1 MKRRIILITIMIS
14 ILTLIMYIS
23 AGAETLLSGSCGEN
37 ITFTLDSTGVLTI
50 TGTGEMTG
58 HEWTD
63 PESLKL
69 IKRAVISDGITSIA
83 EGAFSGC
90 LRLENVEIPDSVQSI
105 GKSAFYDC
113 LTLKAVHIPE
123 GITYID
129 DYTFYSCSSITSIT
143 IPDSVTGIGDY
154 AFNYCGLTEA
164 VIPANVK
171 TLGTCAFSECTEMTS
186 VTLPDGLEIIG
197 VGCFTC
203 NTKLKSI
210 TLPDNAVIDDW
221 AFDDSVQIYAHIGS
235 KVAKSLCINNW
246 TDYVVFHWK
255 TFRDPRYPVYTL
267 GYVYANRDDQFTD
280 LEIYDAD
287 AGTETV
293 VIPDGVTR
301 IANYAFAERQDIK
314 RVISPD
320 SVTSIGVRAFQLC
333 GYIKQFEFPK
343 NLQRID
349 AYAFQSASFLVNPV
363 LPESLTYIG
372 KGAFYNCYEMINITI
387 PKNVKSIEDETF
399 FESIRLKEITLHE
412 GLKSIGKKAFS
423 YCEKLKEIRIP
434 DSVTAV
440 GDDAFHGCDAVRYAN
455 RNSNGAKSIS
465 KAIDSAWA
473 GVTEDDYFYSFREP
487 GTKYDMR
494 YLYNGDSITGLAVT
508 GADKTIKSVTLVPEV
523 TAIEERAFCDC
534 NKLES
539 ITIPDKVTSI
549 GEKAFGNCSA
559 LKKIS
564 FMQKKSTSVSI
575 ESTAFDGVSS
585 PDAYCYANSSAENYA
600 IRKGWNVIRLDG
612 TGGDTVQRLKLEGDF
627 SIPVGSSRELIVDLF
642 PASAEITWSS
652 TNPQAVSVQNG
663 VVTAK
668 AAGTAFITA
677 KAGGKTDTVTVT
689 AYNPV
694 QSFEL
699 ELVDEW
705 TIQWNQT
712 TCRVVNKQPSDARMN
727 LEWYSDDEWVA
738 TVENGVVSTLKRGD
752 AMIIARDI
760 LSGVSAYVTIHVCYP
775 VTNIELHAE
784 PARIVPGQ
792 TANLTANVT
801 MRNYNCV
808 NHLVT
813 FSSSNPAIATVNQEG
828 KITGKTPGYV
838 TITATAMP
846 HSSEHPES
854 QASRSILFEVMEV
867 CSVSEGV
874 EYGHDWG
881 ETEYVWE
888 DNNTKLRATRT
899 CLRNPQHTE
908 TETVDVIQRV
918 TKKPT
923 CTKKG
928 ETTYTSAAFRNQAF
942 EAQEKTEADIPETG
956 HDWEETVYEW
966 NSDHT
971 QVTATRI
978 CRNNRKHIETETAAL
993 AGSEI
998 TKEANCTE
1006 EGETTYTSAAFEN
1019 QAFTV
1024 QHITIRDIPAKGH
1037 KEIIDISAKEPT
1049 CTETGTTVGSH
1060 CERCGTVLKEAETIP
1075 MIPHVK
1081 AVDKEAKAPTC
1092 CETGWTEAS
1101 HCANCG
1107 TVLSESEEIPMI
1119 PHVKVVDKERKDATC
1134 TEAGWTE
1141 ASHCANC
1148 GTVLSETEEI
1158 SMLAHVKVV
1167 DKEAKAATCTEAG
1180 CTEGAHCA
1188 NCGTLL
1194 SESEVIPMLPH
1205 VKTVDKE
1212 AKAPTCCETG
1222 WTEASHCENCGT
1234 VLSESEEIPMVPHV
1248 KAVDLEKK
1256 DATCTEGGWTEA
1268 SHCENC
1274 GTILSES
1281 EEIAA
1286 LGHQWGT
1293 PYYHWAKDCSTCTA
1307 EQVCERDTTHVRTE
1321 EGTVSCK
1328 TTPASETTDG
1338 KTVYTAVF
1346 TDEAFTKQTKEVIIP
1361 KLAPAVSSGEYK
1373 DPNGTGFYF
1382 IHKEGVAT
1390 YMRPEKSEKT
1400 VIIPDSIRVNG
1411 KDIKVTSIWDN
1422 AFKNDKNLTTI
1433 TIGANVTAI
1442 GKDTFAS
1449 CTKLKTVKGG
1459 KYAAKI
1465 KDGAFSSCKA
1475 LTKFPVMEKL
1485 QTIGMNAFKDC
1496 VKLKQF
1502 TIGKSV
1508 KEIGKSAFLNCKA
1521 LKSITVKTSKLT
1533 ANKVKKDAFK
1543 GINAKAV
1550 FKCPKKKVK
1559 DYLKLFVKKGAP
1571 KSVKVK

>member
-1 MKRRIILITIMIS
+1 MKRRIILITIIIG
-14 ILTLIMYIS
+14 ILTLMMYIT
-23 AGAETLLSGSCGEN
+23 AGAETVKSGSCGEN
-37 ITFTLDSTGVLTI
+37 ITYTLDSTGVLTI

-113 LTLKAVHIPE
+113 ITLKAVYIPE
-123 GITYID
+123 GITYIN
-129 DYTFYSCSSITSIT
+129 DYTFEECNSLTSIT
-143 IPDSVTGIGDY
+143 IPDSVTGIGES
-154 AFNYCGLTEA
+154 AFYHTSLKE
-164 VIPANVK
+164 VMIPANVK
-171 TLGTCAFSECTEMTS
+171 KLGEAAFCDNPELT
-186 VTLPDGLEIIG
+186 
-197 VGCFTC
+197 
-203 NTKLKSI
+203 SI
-210 TLPDNAVIDDW
+210 TLPSGLEEIGTACFMSVPKLKSLTLPDDVIIQEGAIDRTV
-221 AFDDSVQIYAHIGS
+221 SIYAHIGS
-235 KVAKSLCINNW
+235 KAAKTLCLNNW
-246 TDYVVFHWK
+246 TEFIVFDWK

-343 NLQRID
+343 NLQRIE
-349 AYAFQSASFLVNPV
+349 AYAFACASFLVNPV

-465 KAIDSAWA
+465 KAKDLGYTVSP
-473 GVTEDDYFYSFREP
+473 EDDYFYSFREP
-487 GTKYDMR
+487 GAKYDLR

-699 ELVDEW
+699 ELADEW

-727 LEWYSDDEWVA
+727 LEWYSDDDWVA
-738 TVENGVVSTLKRGD
+738 TVENGTVSTLKRGD
-752 AMIIARDI
+752 AMIIARDT

-784 PARIVPGQ
+784 PAKILPGQ
-792 TANLTANVT
+792 TSSLTAEVT

-828 KITGKTPGYV
+828 KITGKAPGFV

-846 HSSEHPES
+846 HSNDHPES
-854 QASRSILFEVMEV
+854 QASRSILFEVLEV
-867 CSVSEGV
+867 CSVSGGT

-888 DNNTKLRATRT
+888 DNNTKLKATRV
-899 CLRNPQHTE
+899 CRRNPQHIE
-908 TETVDVIQRV
+908 TETVPVTARV
-918 TKKPT
+918 TKKAT
-923 CTKKG
+923 CTEKG
-928 ETTYTSAAFRNQAF
+928 KTTYTSAVFRNPAF
-942 EAQEKTEADIPETG
+942 EAQEKTEEDIQETG

-971 QVTATRI
+971 QVTATRT
-978 CRNNRKHIETETAAL
+978 CRNNRKHIETETAEL
-993 AGSEI
+993 DGTEV
-998 TKEANCTE
+998 TKEAGCTE
-1006 EGETTYTSAAFEN
+1006 EGETTYTSTAFEN
-1019 QAFTV
+1019 PAFTE
-1024 QHITIRDIPAKGH
+1024 QHITLKDIPAKGH
-1037 KEIIDISAKEPT
+1037 EEVIDIAAKDPT
-1049 CTETGTTVGSH
+1049 CTETGTTAGSH
-1060 CERCGTVLKEAETIP
+1060 CERCGSVLQEAETIP
-1075 MIPHVK
+1075 MLPHVK
-1081 AVDKEAKAPTC
+1081 EVDKEAKAPTC
-1092 CETGWTEAS
+1092 TETGWTEAA

-1107 TVLSESEEIPMI
+1107 TVLSESEEIPTV
-1119 PHVKVVDKERKDATC
+1119 PHVKEVDQ
-1134 TEAGWTE
+1134 
-1141 ASHCANC
+1141 
-1148 GTVLSETEEI
+1148 
-1158 SMLAHVKVV
+1158 
-1167 DKEAKAATCTEAG
+1167 EAKAATCTEAG

-1188 NCGTLL
+1188 NCGT
-1194 SESEVIPMLPH
+1194 
-1205 VKTVDKE
+1205 
-1212 AKAPTCCETG
+1212 
-1222 WTEASHCENCGT
+1222 
-1234 VLSESEEIPMVPHV
+1234 VLSV
-1248 KAVDLEKK
+1248 
-1256 DATCTEGGWTEA
+1256 
-1268 SHCENC
+1268 
-1274 GTILSES
+1274 S
-1281 EEIAA
+1281 EEIAPS
-1286 LGHQWGT
+1286 GHQWGT
-1293 PYYHWAKDCSTCTA
+1293 PHYLWAKDYSTCKA
-1307 EQVCERDTTHVRTE
+1307 EQICEHDKTHVRSE
-1321 EGTVSCK
+1321 EGTVSSE
-1328 TTPASETTDG
+1328 TTPATEEADG
-1338 KTVYTAVF
+1338 LAVYKAEF
-1346 TDEAFTKQTKEVIIP
+1346 TDEAFTDQTVEVIIP
-1361 KLAPAVSSGEYK
+1361 KLPPPQPPAQPAGNKEYK
-1373 DPNGTGFYF
+1373 DPKGTGWYF
-1382 IHKEGVAT
+1382 LHKEGTAT
-1390 YMRPEKSEKT
+1390 YMRPIKSQAT
-1400 VIIPDSIRVNG
+1400 IRIPESLEVNG
-1411 KDIKVTSIWDN
+1411 KTIKVTNIWDE
-1422 AFKNDKNLTTI
+1422 AFRNDKNLKTI

-1442 GKDTFAS
+1442 GKNAFAS
-1449 CTKLKTVKGG
+1449 CKKLKTVKGG
-1459 KYAAKI
+1459 KYVAKI
-1465 KDGAFSSCKA
+1465 KDGAFSGCKA
-1475 LTKFPVMEKL
+1475 LTKFPVMDKL
-1485 QTIGMNAFKDC
+1485 QTIGANAFKDC
-1496 VKLKQF
+1496 VKLKKF
-1502 TIGKSV
+1502 TLGKSV

-1521 LKSITVKTSKLT
+1521 LKNITVKTTKLT
-1533 ANKVKKDAFK
+1533 SSKVKKDALK
-1543 GINAKAV
+1543 GINSKAV
-1550 FKCPKKKVK
+1550 FKCPKNKAKE
-1559 DYLKLFVKKGAP
+1559 YLKLFIKKGAP
-1571 KSVKVK
+1571 KTVKTK